1 MHAYLS
7 RISGVDSVIQGLE
20 ILTAV
25 EQGGESGEDPSK
37 VRGERTVYAFFDV
50 PREHTDFLGR
60 IPKSKNPV
68 LCKRMQSPQASYIP
82 GTTLEEWTKL
92 MLEGLQHNNF
102 PISPCSKLFEQLPIS
117 LQLLIRSTI
126 QIMFLF
132 RLDRAPEN
140 LASAV

>member
-1 MHAYLS
+1 MRTLS
-7 RISGVDSVIQGLE
+7 RISGGDFIIQGLQ

-25 EQGGESGEDPSK
+25 EQGGESVEDPSK
-37 VRGERTVYAFFDV
+37 VRGERTEGAFFDV
-50 PREHTDFLGR
+50 PREHTDFLGK
-60 IPKSKNPV
+60 ILKSKNPIPY
-68 LCKRMQSPQASYIP
+68 KRMQSPRASYIP
-82 GTTLEEWTKL
+82 GTALEEWTKL

-102 PISPCSKLFEQLPIS
+102 PISPCSKPFEQLPIS